1 MLWIQRHWSNE
12 VTVQLICTS
21 VFRMCK
27 MQVFSWCSSYVI
39 FVLLCPAIRRM
50 RKGIKRC
57 PCPSV
62 RASFCASVLPSFKW
76 ALCERNSSYNFIPIL
91 LKLYRC
97 FCQGLKMCMTF
108 GYNPQINFCHFF
120 HSLNLVLLGLNY
132 YWSLWTLGTLWAQ
145 LLLQFYP
152 NPFETLQVFLSRTED
167 VDINLI
173 LILSLFITVWT

>member
-1 MLWIQRHWSNE
+1 
-12 VTVQLICTS
+12 
-21 VFRMCK
+21 
-27 MQVFSWCSSYVI
+27 
-39 FVLLCPAIRRM
+39 
-50 RKGIKRC
+50 
-57 PCPSV
+57 
-62 RASFCASVLPSFKW
+62 
-76 ALCERNSSYNFIPIL
+76 
-91 LKLYRC
+91 
-97 FCQGLKMCMTF
+97 MCMTF

-173 LILSLFITVWT
+173 LIFVTFYNSLNLVIVGLNYYWSLWTLGTLWAQLLLQFYPNPFETLQVFLSRTEDVHDIWI